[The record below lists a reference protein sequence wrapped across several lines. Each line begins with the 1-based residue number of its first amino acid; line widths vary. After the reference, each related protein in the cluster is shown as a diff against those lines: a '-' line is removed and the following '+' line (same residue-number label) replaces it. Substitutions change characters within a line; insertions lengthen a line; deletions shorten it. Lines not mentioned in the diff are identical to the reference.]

1 MAAPASLARSEAPR
15 TGASSTRRPR
25 LEVVAPTRHAGRY
38 ALLLVALGIL
48 GVFGIVSLN
57 AMAAESAFEAR
68 ALEAEVRELSLRYD
82 ELTAEVAHLASPE
95 RVREVAVAELGM
107 VPAEQPQFLV
117 ADAGTPVG
125 SSAPSRV
132 SDPIKPVLGASR

>member
-1 MAAPASLARSEAPR
+1 MPALAAP
-15 TGASSTRRPR
+15 TRREVPAAGSHAARPPR
-25 LEVVAPTRHAGRY
+25 LEVVAPPRHVGRY
-38 ALLLVALGIL
+38 ALLLVVLGIL

-68 ALEAEVRELSLRYD
+68 ALEAEVRDLSLRYD

-95 RVREVAVAELGM
+95 RVREVAVSELGM
-107 VPAEQPQFLV
+107 VPAEQPGFLV
-117 ADAGTPVG
+117 ADAGTAVG
-125 SSAPSRV
+125 NAAPGRV